1 MFLRDL
7 AIYAD
12 PEVAD
17 RLGGGFAGCFHRDT
31 CAITDLYLFGL
42 YRKVTTDD
50 TAKLLLWV
58 VDVRSPSGQLPR
70 LVQLS
75 NVLEL
80 YWPFDFDV
88 YQAANDVQKR
98 HQIIALLHN
107 AATWAAMQKQWDA
120 RVFEEA
126 HEYALG
132 KELILNG
139 FWTKTTWPSPDREF
153 RVKVHY
159 RVDLRSVELS
169 AALFDRADRELERS
183 SLYGG
188 VPENDCL
195 RALIGKG
202 RWKSKSTFELRS
214 ARTYRSEV
222 WTVTFESPVSPRERR
237 GWGIS

>member
-7 AIYAD
+7 AIYAV

-17 RLGGGFAGCFHRDT
+17 RFAGGFVRCFHRDT
-31 CAITDLYLFGL
+31 CAVTDLYLLGL
-42 YRKVTTDD
+42 HRRVTTDD

-58 VDVRSPSGQLPR
+58 VDVRSQSGQLPG

-75 NVLEL
+75 NVLEV

-98 HQIIALLHN
+98 HQIIALLHK
-107 AATWAAMQKQWDA
+107 AATWAAMQKQWDV

-132 KELILNG
+132 RELVLDG
-139 FWTKTTWPSPDREF
+139 FWTKTTWPSPDREV

-159 RVDLRSVELS
+159 RVDLRSVQLS
-169 AALFDRADRELERS
+169 AALFDRADRELERRP
-183 SLYGG
+183 LCRG

-202 RWKSKSTFELRS
+202 RWISRSSFELRS
-214 ARTYRSEV
+214 ARMYWPEV
-222 WTVTFESPVSPRERR
+222 WTVKFERPV
-237 GWGIS
+237 